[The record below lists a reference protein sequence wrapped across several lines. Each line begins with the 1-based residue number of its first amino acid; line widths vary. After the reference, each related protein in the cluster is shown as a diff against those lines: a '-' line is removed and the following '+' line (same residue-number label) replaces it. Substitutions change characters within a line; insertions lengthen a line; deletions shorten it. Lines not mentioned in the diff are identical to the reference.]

1 MGKVNVETE
10 RLCPREVLVRKKIP
24 KKSFL
29 KNSTAKNKTS
39 DTCETFSSKFFDEFI
54 SLQEQNERKISQLR
68 RIKQIRGI
76 VKDSDKTIVLLSDC
90 SENAKLFQTLQ
101 KRLDFYKNI

>member
-1 MGKVNVETE
+1 MPKGGVGKEKNTKEK
-10 RLCPREVLVRKKIP
+10 LSKKQYGE
-24 KKSFL
+24 KQ
-29 KNSTAKNKTS
+29 NRS
-39 DTCETFSSKFFDEFI
+39 DTCETFSSKFFDEVI
-54 SLQEQNERKISQLR
+54 SLQEQNERKISQLW

-101 KRLDFYKNI
+101 ERLDFYKNI